1 MSERNESE
9 GASPGDAQQPSAPP
23 PNGSS
28 PRLFRRWGWPILI
41 AALALLGVLLAVAD
55 TALYGPT
62 LGPYATFLIG
72 PSQGGIVV
80 QRQSPD
86 PERFIRTKFPERI
99 SFGSPFGRLGTVS
112 PLQALR
118 AFLSNGAGL
127 VLLALAV
134 LLLFPNRARV
144 TVQRLEGRHG
154 IEIALAAGVAAF
166 LLAIGA
172 VALLRFTLIFLAVIP
187 FVIVIAI
194 AVALFGIACI
204 ALALG
209 RLLQRRLHL
218 GLAHPLVAA
227 VAGALVVFDLAVIP
241 YLGAVAL
248 AAVAIA
254 GLGLAAVTRFGSE
267 TGWSFSDLDW

>member
-1 MSERNESE
+1 M
-9 GASPGDAQQPSAPP
+9 
-23 PNGSS
+23 
-28 PRLFRRWGWPILI
+28 LRRWGWPIVV

-72 PSQGGIVV
+72 PSQGIVV
-80 QRQSPD
+80 QRPSPD
-86 PERFIRTKFPERI
+86 PERFVKTRFPERI
-99 SFGSPFGRLGTVS
+99 SFWSPFGRIGTVS

-144 TVQRLEGRHG
+144 AVERLEGRHG
-154 IEIALAAGVAAF
+154 PEIALAAGVAAF

-172 VALLRFTLIFLAVIP
+172 GALLRFTLIFLAVIP
-187 FVIVIAI
+187 LVIVIAV

-209 RLLQRRLHL
+209 RLLQRRLRL
-218 GLAHPLVAA
+218 GPVHPLVVA

-241 YLGAVAL
+241 YLGAVAV
-248 AAVAIA
+248 AGVAIA
-254 GLGLAAVTRFGSE
+254 GLGLAAVTRFGSA
-267 TGWSFSDLDW
+267 TGWSFGDLDW

>member
-1 MSERNESE
+1 M
-9 GASPGDAQQPSAPP
+9 
-23 PNGSS
+23 
-28 PRLFRRWGWPILI
+28 LRRWGWPILVAVL
-41 AALALLGVLLAVAD
+41 AALGVLLAIAD

-72 PSQGGIVV
+72 PSQGVNFV
-80 QRQSPD
+80 PRQSPD
-86 PERFIRTKFPERI
+86 SARFIKNRFPEKV

-144 TVQRLEGRHG
+144 AVQRLEGRHG

-187 FVIVIAI
+187 FVILIAG

-218 GLAHPLVAA
+218 GPAHPLVAA
-227 VAGALVVFDLAVIP
+227 VAGALLVFDLAVIP

-267 TGWSFSDLDW
+267 TGWSFGDLDW

>member
-1 MSERNESE
+1 MSERKEGE
-9 GASPGDAQQPSAPP
+9 GASPGDAQQPPAQPAGPP
-23 PNGSS
+23 T
-28 PRLFRRWGWPILI
+28 LRRWGWPILVAVL
-41 AALALLGVLLAVAD
+41 AAVGVLLAIAD

-72 PSQGGIVV
+72 PSQAVLV
-80 QRQSPD
+80 QRPSPD
-86 PERFIRTKFPERI
+86 PARFIRTRFPEKV
-99 SFGSPFGRLGTVS
+99 SFESPFGRLGTVS

-127 VLLALAV
+127 ALLALAV
-134 LLLFPNRARV
+134 LVLFPNRARV
-144 TVQRLEGRHG
+144 AVQRLEGRHG

-187 FVIVIAI
+187 FVILIAG

-218 GLAHPLVAA
+218 GPAHPLVAA
-227 VAGALVVFDLAVIP
+227 VAGALVVFDLATIP

-267 TGWSFSDLDW
+267 TGWSFGDLDW